1 MACEQSEIQAAAP
14 VLSDVAAAK
23 TVVLADIIAA
33 RVDRSSLRSVLVV
46 GCGRGQEAGILARY
60 FSGANTIG
68 IDIGAQ
74 FEFHHEA
81 AAPAT
86 LVKMDAHQLEF
97 EPGSFD
103 LVYSFHALEHMRE
116 PRKVLSEMARVL
128 APSGTFCV
136 GTPNKSRLVGYIGS
150 PASFSDKVRWNL
162 TDLKYRLTGRWEN
175 ASGAHAGF
183 SASELLSMC
192 RLAFGRGEDVS
203 EQYYGA
209 LYRKS
214 SAIQAAIASPL
225 GHLIMP
231 CCYIIGAG
239 DQRSRPN

>member
-1 MACEQSEIQAAAP
+1 MATEQSEIRAAVP

-33 RVDRSSLRSVLVV
+33 RIDRSSLRSVLVV

-68 IDIGAQ
+68 IDIGTQ
-74 FEFHHEA
+74 FEFHHAA

-86 LVKMDAHQLEF
+86 LVKMDAHQLDF
-97 EPGSFD
+97 EEGSFD
-103 LVYSFHALEHMRE
+103 LVYSFHALEHMTE

-128 APSGTFCV
+128 APAGTFCV

-150 PASFSDKVRWNL
+150 PASLSDKLRWNL

-175 ASGAHAGF
+175 ESGAHAGF
-183 SASELLSMC
+183 SALELLSMC

-203 EQYYGA
+203 EQYYKA

-214 SAIQAAIASPL
+214 SAVQAAISSPL
-225 GHLIMP
+225 RHLIMP
-231 CCYIIGAG
+231 CCYVIGAG
-239 DQRSRPN
+239 DQRRRPN